1 MPQPIIYQ
9 ADEGLINGINQA
21 AGAIGGA
28 LNKRFET
35 NKQKEGAGILQKALE
50 EVGENPTPQQ
60 LQSAMSKAI
69 SMGAPPELVKNMGS
83 LYASLQKSQPKSPLN
98 ITKPGELAGILEQ
111 FGVDPEL
118 AQKYDALYPRL
129 TVGGQTAFANVLFDQ
144 IQRSGGA
151 KTPTDAGQMPG
162 AQQEPLVAEESITET
177 VAEPQFEW
185 PEIRPFEGLT
195 PKEQVK
201 RGDDLFKE
209 NTKLFNTSHEDLNN
223 YKTESL
229 AIRQLKKLNETRKL
243 PEGKTK
249 IFNVD
254 HKSGELRVPAAANA
268 ETQLFVK
275 NINRFL
281 SNAQQVFGGR
291 VTNFE
296 VSQYKQGLPTL
307 ANSPE
312 GRTLILEQ
320 MDIENQLKQ
329 LDAQAV
335 QEVIKKYG
343 TRGVDPAQAQILA
356 DQWKAQKEQ
365 QLYDRFD
372 RVSLAAN
379 ILVEKKK
386 TPKDHVL
393 MEVNGKRGYV
403 PNSDIEKAKKA
414 GGKIL

>member
-1 MPQPIIYQ
+1 MPSPIIYQ
-9 ADEGLINGINQA
+9 ADEGLIQGINQA
-21 AGAIGGA
+21 SGAISGA
-28 LNKRFET
+28 LNKRFEA
-35 NKQKEGAGILQKALE
+35 NKEKEGAGILQKALE
-50 EVGENPTPQQ
+50 EVGENPSPQQ

-69 SMGAPPELVKNMGS
+69 AMGAPPELVRNMGS

-98 ITKPGELAGILEQ
+98 ITKPGEFSSILQQVGFDKETA
-111 FGVDPEL
+111 D
-118 AQKYDALYPRL
+118 KYDALWPKL
-129 TVGGQTAFANVLFDQ
+129 TVGGQTALANVISDQ

-162 AQQEPLVAEESITET
+162 AQQERLVAEESITET
-177 VAEPQFEW
+177 VAEPEFEW
-185 PEIRPFEGLT
+185 PQVNAFAGLT
-195 PKEQVK
+195 PKEQVS
-201 RGDDLFKE
+201 RGNDLFKE
-209 NTKLFNTSHEDLNN
+209 NTKLFNTAQENLNN
-223 YKTESL
+223 YKSEGL
-229 AIRQLKKLNETRKL
+229 AIRQLKTLEGTKKL
-243 PEGKTK
+243 PQGKTK

-254 HKSGELRVPAAANA
+254 HKTGELRIPAAANA

-296 VSQYKQGLPTL
+296 VGQYKQGLPTL

-329 LDAQAV
+329 LDAQAMR
-335 QEVIKKYG
+335 EVIKKYG
-343 TRGVDPAQAQILA
+343 TRGIDPAEAQIIA

-365 QLYDRFD
+365 QLLEKFD

-379 ILVEKKK
+379 ILVEKEKM
-386 TPKDHVL
+386 PKGHVL

-403 PNSDIEKAKKA
+403 PNSDIEKARKA